1 MIYLDYSIRRQIISI
16 PKNGRYIGKVE
27 ENPTYEEGYDKGYQ
41 DGLEDCECGECPECN
56 EGSKYHTVKID
67 VETLY
72 ASVDGLDG
80 YNMVEINASEYGNNK
95 YNEGYNQGYEQGKSD
110 VGCNVGFKY
119 HIVKDDNETINAAEY
134 GYDGYSEVEI
144 YATEYGN
151 KKYEEGYNQGK
162 SECGEGGSCNIQETK
177 WVHPSIND
185 IDENGYLVYYKDD
198 GYDGMD
204 RIALQMD
211 NYNQEI
217 GGGGNCN
224 IGRLEEQL
232 DVNDEG
238 HIVRYAVDYGV
249 DGWSYL
255 DLDVN
260 QYGDKKY
267 NQGYEQG
274 KSECGEGG
282 SCNLGDLNVEWDAG
296 WNVNNF
302 YAELEGL
309 DGYRAVSIN
318 VENALTQKYE
328 EGYEQGKSECPE
340 LTELNVVENGTYEGS
355 FNKVNVSVFSNDFS
369 SEQVEN
375 KYRHL
380 SFITKNIFDKDT
392 VVDKT
397 KLLNRVGNY
406 IENSTINFTYDK
418 IGICLA
424 MGQRYL
430 NPDSTTND
438 TVIREIEDGAIDWN
452 NVDIFRSYRITRFGE
467 NMTRDK
473 NSNLSELYI
482 QASTF
487 TDDIVI
493 FEDGCFATSN
503 RLNKIVFLEPFRV
516 NVKGNP
522 FEGISSQGK
531 FIVKG
536 LMTNRDKYTDLINL
550 LPTDWEVIFNPDYE
564 E

>member
-1 MIYLDYSIRRQIISI
+1 MIYLDFSKKLQVIHI
-16 PKNGRYIGKVE
+16 PKNGDYTGKIDDK
-27 ENPTYEEGYDKGYQ
+27 PTFDEGYDKGYQ
-41 DGLEDCECGECPECN
+41 DGLEDCECGECPPCN
-56 EGSKYHTVKID
+56 EGSKYHTVKTD

-72 ASVDGLDG
+72 ASVDGYDG
-80 YNMVEINASEYGNNK
+80 YSEVEINASEYGNKK
-95 YNEGYNQGYEQGKSD
+95 YNEGYNQGYEQGINETD
-110 VGCNVGFKY
+110 CPECNVGFKY
-119 HIVKDDNETINAAEY
+119 HIVKDDIETINAAEY
-134 GYDGYSEVEI
+134 GYDGFSEVEI
-144 YATEYGN
+144 YAAEYGN

-162 SECGEGGSCNIQETK
+162 SEGGEGGS
-177 WVHPSIND
+177 
-185 IDENGYLVYYKDD
+185 
-198 GYDGMD
+198 
-204 RIALQMD
+204 
-211 NYNQEI
+211 
-217 GGGGNCN
+217 CN
-224 IGRLEEQL
+224 IGRLEEQI
-232 DVNDEG
+232 DVSNEG

-260 QYGDKKY
+260 EYGNRKY

-274 KSECGEGG
+274 KSECGE
-282 SCNLGDLNVEWDAG
+282 CPEYKEGDLNVEWASN
-296 WNVNNF
+296 WNVNYF
-302 YAELEGL
+302 YAANEGL
-309 DGYRAVSIN
+309 DGYKSVSIN
-318 VENALTQKYE
+318 AEVALQEKYDE
-328 EGYEQGKSECPE
+328 GYNQGYEQGKSECTECPE

-380 SFITKNIFDKDT
+380 SFITKNFYDTDT

-397 KLLNRVGNY
+397 KLTDRFGNY
-406 IENSTINFTYDK
+406 IVNSTINITYDK

-424 MGQRYL
+424 MGVRYL
-430 NPDSTTND
+430 NPDATTND
-438 TVIREIEDGAIDWN
+438 TIIRRIEEGAIDWN
-452 NVDIFRSYRITRFGE
+452 NVDIFRSYRITEFGE

-473 NSNLSELYI
+473 GSNVSELYI

-487 TDDIVI
+487 TDDAVI
-493 FEDGCFATSN
+493 FEDGCFATSS
-503 RLNKIVFLEPFRV
+503 RLNKIVFLEPVRV
-516 NVKGNP
+516 IVQGNP